1 MKDSKLD
8 KIIFKAKLQKK
19 KTRVGILLAARFS
32 AFILDI
38 QMGIS

>member
-19 KTRVGILLAARFS
+19 KKLELESFLRQDSLLS
-32 AFILDI
+32 Y
-38 QMGIS
+38 